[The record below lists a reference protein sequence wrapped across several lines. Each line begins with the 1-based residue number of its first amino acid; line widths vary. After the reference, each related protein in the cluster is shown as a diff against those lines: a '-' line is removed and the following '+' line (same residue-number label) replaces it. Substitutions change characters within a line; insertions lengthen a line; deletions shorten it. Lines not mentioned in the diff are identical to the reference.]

1 MIGEIQLPQTAMA
14 MGEMDSDRR
23 RAISPRAFMV
33 IDDKGE
39 KNMIKALAWQRRK
52 GGEKKK

>member
-1 MIGEIQLPQTAMA
+1 MIGEIELPQTAMA

-33 IDDKGE
+33 IDDKAGE
-39 KNMIKALAWQRRK
+39 
-52 GGEKKK
+52 EHD